1 MRNTLAAGLSAAIL
15 CFAVLG
21 CGSINPFA
29 ESGKSN
35 TPANRPGSS
44 AIQTNTNTIANTNA
58 NANLEVG
65 KTGVREC
72 DELVD
77 SLAIHTDNPDDNF
90 AVRAAKNYAMRSIR
104 DSVKQAIEDNKNNL
118 SDLTRRCQDIKL
130 ELDRAK
136 ASPARNQ

>member
-1 MRNTLAAGLSAAIL
+1 MRNTFAASLCAAIL
-15 CFAVLG
+15 FFAVLG
-21 CGSINPFA
+21 CGSVNPFA

-44 AIQTNTNTIANTNA
+44 AIQTNTNTIANA

-118 SDLTRRCQDIKL
+118 SELTRRCQDIKR
-130 ELDRAK
+130 ELDGAK
-136 ASPARNQ
+136 ASPAGNQ